1 MNDYRYQLERYRGR
15 GTRYVCPQ
23 CGRKYSFTRY
33 IDTHNNNEYVNE
45 RVGKC
50 NRLDKC
56 SYHYTPKQY
65 FTDDTWKRDD
75 ATTNNG
81 SLRPPKQYY
90 TDNPWKSESG
100 WTDGRKHRETVR
112 PSTPPPINNGSAPH
126 RGMVE
131 CRTASPRACPFS
143 GRRRSIALRRSGVW

>member
-1 MNDYRYQLERYRGR
+1 MNDYRYQLERYRGS

-56 SYHYTPKQY
+56 GYHYTPKQYYTDNPWKRDNATTNSGSLRPCSYHYTPKQY
-65 FTDDTWKRDD
+65 FTDDTWSRD
-75 ATTNNG
+75 
-81 SLRPPKQYY
+81 
-90 TDNPWKSESG
+90 
-100 WTDGRKHRETVR
+100 RKVSSFSFHREKEETKLYK
-112 PSTPPPINNGSAPH
+112 PEPQGY
-126 RGMVE
+126 G
-131 CRTASPRACPFS
+131 
-143 GRRRSIALRRSGVW
+143 